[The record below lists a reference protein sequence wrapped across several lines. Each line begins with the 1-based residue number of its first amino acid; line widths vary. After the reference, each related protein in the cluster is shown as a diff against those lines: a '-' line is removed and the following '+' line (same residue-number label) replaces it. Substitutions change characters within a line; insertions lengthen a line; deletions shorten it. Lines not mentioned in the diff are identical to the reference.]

1 MDLNEERSV
10 SEVQGNLISR
20 RSVYLFS
27 DDPVEQSRLE
37 TAFEAARYAPCH
49 KHTHPWRF
57 YVMGQKTRLALIPEV
72 ERLTREKDSS
82 AGPQLVEK
90 ARNKILSP
98 PELIAVASLR
108 SPGDAFREEEDY
120 AATVCAAHNLV
131 LSLWDQGIGSQWST
145 GAITRSPVAY
155 EALGI
160 SGEEQRIIGFIKAGY
175 PAQVPGRKKR
185 PLEQIR
191 TYLP

>member
-1 MDLNEERSV
+1 MDLNEEGSV

-27 DDPVEQSRLE
+27 DESVEQSRLE
-37 TAFEAARYAPCH
+37 TAFEAARHAPCH

-57 YVMGQKTRLALIPEV
+57 YVMGQQTRLALVPEV
-72 ERLTREKDSS
+72 ERLTLEKGSA
-82 AGPQLVEK
+82 AGPQILEK

-120 AATVCAAHNLV
+120 AATVCSVHNLV
-131 LSLWDQGIGSQWST
+131 LSLWDQGIG
-145 GAITRSPVAY
+145 
-155 EALGI
+155 
-160 SGEEQRIIGFIKAGY
+160 
-175 PAQVPGRKKR
+175 
-185 PLEQIR
+185 
-191 TYLP
+191 

>member
-57 YVMGQKTRLALIPEV
+57 YVMGQQTRLALIPEV
-72 ERLTREKDSS
+72 ERLTREKGSS

>member
-27 DDPVEQSRLE
+27 DDSVEQSRLE
-37 TAFEAARYAPCH
+37 TAFEAARHAPCH

-57 YVMGQKTRLALIPEV
+57 YVMGQQTRLALVPEV
-72 ERLTREKDSS
+72 ERLTRKKDPS

-120 AATVCAAHNLV
+120 AATVCSVHNLV

-175 PAQVPGRKKR
+175 PAEVPRRKKR

>member
-1 MDLNEERSV
+1 
-10 SEVQGNLISR
+10 
-20 RSVYLFS
+20 
-27 DDPVEQSRLE
+27 
-37 TAFEAARYAPCH
+37 
-49 KHTHPWRF
+49 
-57 YVMGQKTRLALIPEV
+57 MGQKTRLALVPEV
-72 ERLTREKDSS
+72 ERLTLEKGSA
-82 AGPQLVEK
+82 AGPQILEK

-98 PELIAVASLR
+98 PELIAAASLR
-108 SPGDAFREEEDY
+108 SPGDPFREEEDY
-120 AATVCAAHNLV
+120 AATVCAVHNLV

-175 PAQVPGRKKR
+175 PAEVPRRKKR
-185 PLEQIR
+185 PLAEIR

>member
-57 YVMGQKTRLALIPEV
+57 YVMGQQTRLALIPEV

-160 SGEEQRIIGFIKAGY
+160 YGEEQRIIGFIKAGY